1 MDSKTFQLT
10 VVPLYRRLYI
20 VARAIASNDDD
31 AADIVQDTM
40 VKLWNVRHDLSRVN
54 SIESYAFTI
63 VRRCAIDHLR
73 RRHDDCDVEQAVAL
87 AFEPP
92 CDDAAVVRLAIAA
105 LPDSQRRVVEMNV
118 YEERSTDEI
127 ARLTGFTPGNVR
139 QLLSRG
145 RRRIREFFAK
155 Q

>member
-1 MDSKTFQLT
+1 M
-10 VVPLYRRLYI
+10 YI

-54 SIESYAFTI
+54 SIESYALTI

-73 RRHDDCDVEQAVAL
+73 RCHDDCDVEQAVAL
-87 AFEPP
+87 ASEPP